1 MTLTSINEAFMRHR
15 AVCKVCASDG
25 PAVCKKGL
33 PLLLHFHRLILN
45 EVDRE
50 VAHEKA
56 KAEVAEIQEARPG
69 LRVLSRET
77 LDRGLTRSKL
87 YRDPVPVQ
95 RRQ

>member
-1 MTLTSINEAFMRHR
+1 MTLTSINEAFILHR
-15 AVCKVCASDG
+15 QACKTCAADT
-25 PAVCKKGL
+25 PAVCKTGL
-33 PLLLHFHRLILN
+33 HLLLHFHQLILN

-77 LDRGLTRSKL
+77 LDRGLTRPELHSPAV
-87 YRDPVPVQ
+87 RV
-95 RRQ
+95 RRQV